1 MQETST
7 GSGASRRPA
16 DVLLAGG
23 TLADAAGM
31 GPRQLEA
38 IYSLAFQEME
48 QRHYADAEK
57 TLRALCLASHNSTRY
72 WMALGACRQKM
83 GSYEDAVY
91 AYSMVAELGHPDPM
105 APLRAAECYLMLGLY
120 EEAVSGIEAALA
132 LAPYADDPLA
142 LVQHLEV
149 LVQALEKASGGDNP
163 KSDPASR

>member
-1 MQETST
+1 METRT
-7 GSGASRRPA
+7 ASEAGDRPA

-31 GPRQLEA
+31 GPQQLEA
-38 IYSLAFQEME
+38 IYNLAYQEME
-48 QRHYADAEK
+48 QRHYAEAER
-57 TLRALCLASHNSTRY
+57 TLRALCLVSHNSERY

-83 GSYEDAVY
+83 GAYEEAVY

-120 EEAVSGIEAALA
+120 DEAVSGIEAALT

-142 LVQHLEV
+142 VIQHLEV
-149 LVQALEKASGGDNP
+149 LMQALEKASGNTPED
-163 KSDPASR
+163 KPATR

>member
-1 MQETST
+1 MQTSI
-7 GSGASRRPA
+7 GSEVSRRPA

-38 IYSLAFQEME
+38 IYSLAYQEME
-48 QRHYADAEK
+48 QRHYAEAEK
-57 TLRALCLASHNSTRY
+57 TLRALCLVSHSSARY
-72 WMALGACRQKM
+72 WMALGTCRQKM

-91 AYSMVAELGHPDPM
+91 AYSMVAELGHLDPM
-105 APLRAAECYLMLGLY
+105 APLRAGECYLMLGLY
-120 EEAVSGIEAALA
+120 EEAVSGIEAALS

-149 LVQALEKASGGDNP
+149 LVEALEKAGGDNTRGNE
-163 KSDPASR
+163 PASR